1 MNVLVTGA
9 NGQLG
14 NEMRLMAQNS
24 SYHYIFTDVEEL
36 DITDFNAIL
45 QTVKEKEIQIIV
57 NCAAYTNVDK
67 AENDFDIAN
76 ALNNIAVGRLANV
89 AKAQNATLIHISTDY
104 VFNGNNHI
112 PYTEDDITDP
122 IGVYGK
128 TKLAG
133 EETIKKVGCNYII
146 LRTAWL
152 YSKWGNNFVK
162 TMQKLTLEKDSLS
175 VIFDQIGSPTY
186 AKDLAHAISLIIE
199 RNRLNQQ
206 GIYHYSNEGVC
217 SWFDFAKEICELSGH
232 NCNITPIHSQEYPS
246 KVTRPHYS
254 VLDKTKFKETFGIPV
269 PYWKDSLKKCINE
282 LKEMQL

>member
-162 TMQKLTLEKDSLS
+162 TMQKLTLEKDSLP

-199 RNRLNQQ
+199 RNMLNQQ

>member
-104 VFNGNNHI
+104 VFNGNYHI

-199 RNRLNQQ
+199 RNMLNQQ